1 MRVLK
6 RFDMKETLFYLFLR
20 FLSHSSQPML
30 KWLAELLQATPR
42 GKRNQESSSSPYRHK
57 GVQLFR
63 VIFTAELCDLF
74 TMLCSYKLL
83 RFLWQNTL
91 HNLSRHNYHRGI
103 HVILMDLMVHFVSI
117 FFWHLMLSSTSKNL
131 FSKLN
136 RHLETKDVNTYR
148 K

>member
-6 RFDMKETLFYLFLR
+6 RFDIKETLFYLFLE

-42 GKRNQESSSSPYRHK
+42 GKQNEESSSSPYRHK
-57 GVQLFR
+57 GVQLSR
-63 VIFTAELCDLF
+63 VILTAELCDLF
-74 TMLCSYKLL
+74 SMLCSYKLL

-117 FFWHLMLSSTSKNL
+117 FFRHLMLSSTSKNL

>member
-6 RFDMKETLFYLFLR
+6 RFDIKETLFYLFLG

-42 GKRNQESSSSPYRHK
+42 GKQNEESSSSPYRHK
-57 GVQLFR
+57 GVQLSR
-63 VIFTAELCDLF
+63 VISTAELCDLF
-74 TMLCSYKLL
+74 SMLCSYKLL

>member
-6 RFDMKETLFYLFLR
+6 RFDIKETLFYLFLK

-42 GKRNQESSSSPYRHK
+42 GKQNEESSSSPYRHK
-57 GVQLFR
+57 GVQLSR
-63 VIFTAELCDLF
+63 VILTAELCDLF